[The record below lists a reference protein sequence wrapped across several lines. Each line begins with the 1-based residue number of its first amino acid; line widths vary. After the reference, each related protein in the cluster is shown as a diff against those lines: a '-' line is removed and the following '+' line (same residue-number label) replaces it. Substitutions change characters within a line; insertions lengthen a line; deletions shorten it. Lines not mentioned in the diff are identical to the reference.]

1 MLPHASL
8 VSVRNLTLR
17 AISVILSCLLFFCAV
32 PQAQASTP
40 KLPVAPIWTGC
51 AQSAKEEKRVRD
63 FGNGHTL
70 NCGNNSRG
78 YRHIV
83 GRHKNDF
90 AENAATFLT
99 ARTWRDL
106 ADFVMLWTIDDAD
119 RVRPAGGGKF
129 CHDRYFYLANSHGR
143 VVLTQR
149 FIVITNAQQQI
160 ITAYPSGKSRC

>member
-1 MLPHASL
+1 MWGARIDLARWLGHGS
-8 VSVRNLTLR
+8 
-17 AISVILSCLLFFCAV
+17 AISVSWWKAPCGV
-32 PQAQASTP
+32 STVRRGRENAS
-40 KLPVAPIWTGC
+40 VWCDG
-51 AQSAKEEKRVRD
+51 RV
-63 FGNGHTL
+63 G
-70 NCGNNSRG
+70 SIRG
-78 YRHIV
+78 AFV
-83 GRHKNDF
+83 CSGAELTEGRHKNDF

-149 FIVITNAQQQI
+149 FIGLFVPERGVIVVD
-160 ITAYPSGKSRC
+160 RRR